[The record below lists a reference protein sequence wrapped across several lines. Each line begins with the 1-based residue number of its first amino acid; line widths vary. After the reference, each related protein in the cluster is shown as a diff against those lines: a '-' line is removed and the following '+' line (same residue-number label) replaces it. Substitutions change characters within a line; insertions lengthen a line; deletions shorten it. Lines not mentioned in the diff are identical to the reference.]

1 MNTKRFNRDRVPTYL
16 MGIAAV
22 TLAVALVLHPSEAFD
37 AAVKGLEVWWN
48 VVFPALLP
56 FFMGSE
62 ILMGLGVVHFLGVLL
77 EPLMRPVFNVPGVG
91 SFVIAMGLA
100 SGFLVGGNISAQMH
114 RKRLVSKVEA
124 ERLISFTNTSDPLFM
139 CGAVALGMLGYPE
152 IGGTIVAAHY
162 LSALTT
168 GLFLRFYGKDQP
180 NTPETIA
187 RGRMLSRA
195 AAALYDARKKDGR
208 AFGQVMGDAVRNSVN
223 SLLLIGGTIILFSV
237 IIRVLTVTGVVG
249 IVSAAAY
256 KILFGPLGM
265 HAELMPAVV
274 NGFFEIDL
282 GCLAASQVSTA
293 VPMTQKIMVTSG
305 IIAWSGL
312 SVFAQVAA
320 ITSDTD
326 INMKP
331 FVMGRVIQ
339 AFFAI
344 VYTWIFMGPLA
355 PAMSRALP
363 VFSHLYRS
371 GGMTVLQRLGYMS
384 RLFIILAGGLCLV
397 GLLLNIYKG
406 IKIAAFRR

>member
-1 MNTKRFNRDRVPTYL
+1 MNTKRFNRDRVPAYL
-16 MGIAAV
+16 LGIAAV
-22 TLAVALVLHPSEAFD
+22 ALAVALVLHPSEAFD

-56 FFMGSE
+56 FFIGSE

-100 SGFLVGGNISAQMH
+100 SGFLVGGNLSAQMR
-114 RKRLVSKVEA
+114 RKSLISKVEA
-124 ERLISFTNTSDPLFM
+124 ERLVSFTNTSDPLFM

-168 GLFLRFYGKDQP
+168 GLFLRFYGRNQP
-180 NTPETIA
+180 NTPETFE

-195 AAALYDARKKDGR
+195 ATALYNARKKDGR
-208 AFGQVMGDAVRNSVN
+208 AFGQLMGDAVRNSVN
-223 SLLLIGGTIILFSV
+223 NLLLIGGTIILFSV
-237 IIRVLTVTGVVG
+237 IIRILTVTGVVG
-249 IVSAAAY
+249 IISAAAY

-265 HAELMPAVV
+265 HPDLMPAVV

-282 GCLAASQVSTA
+282 GCLVASQVSTA
-293 VPMTQKIMVTSG
+293 VPMIQKIMVTSG

-312 SVFAQVAA
+312 SVFAQIAA

-326 INMKP
+326 MKMKP
-331 FVMGRVIQ
+331 FVIGRMIQ
-339 AFFAI
+339 AFFA
-344 VYTWIFMGPLA
+344 VLYTWLFMGPLA
-355 PAMSRALP
+355 PVMSRAMP
-363 VFSHLYRS
+363 VFSHLHPPV
-371 GGMTVLQRLGYMS
+371 GMTVLQSLGYMS
-384 RLFIILAGGLCLV
+384 WLFIILAAGLCLI
-397 GLLLNIYKG
+397 GLLLNIFKG
-406 IKIAAFRR
+406 IKISVFRR